1 MTIEQ
6 SEIRQERAALAAA
19 AARSNLPSS
28 VFILS
33 LGLFAVAFIA
43 LVWCMFA
50 RQNAKTLLDTRM
62 AQATSIFKHVDEI
75 KTLRAQI
82 DRVKDTRSNPPLHN
96 VPLTLQQSAT
106 TDAFKAALSR
116 VGPARETGTPSKDS
130 PVTQKRFTINGIQSE
145 SIDDVMAWIDKV
157 QAEIKGLEVD
167 SIDLT
172 PTPNSWTIS
181 ITFSRWEKKE
191 G

>member
-19 AARSNLPSS
+19 AARSNLPTS

-43 LVWCMFA
+43 MVWSMFA
-50 RQNAKTLLDTRM
+50 RESAKTLLDARM

-82 DRVKDTRSNPPLHN
+82 ARAKDTRSNEPMFN
-96 VPLTLQQSAT
+96 VPLRLQQAAT
-106 TDAFKAALSR
+106 TDAFRVALSR
-116 VGPARETGTPSKDS
+116 VGPAKETTPGKDGTLI
-130 PVTQKRFTINGIQSE
+130 QKKFTINGITSE

-157 QAEIKGLEVD
+157 QVEIKGLEVD

-172 PTPNSWTIS
+172 PAPNNWTIS